1 MIVCMLNKLLN
12 NLHAFIIYIYIIY
25 KNIFQEILLQMT
37 NKNYEI
43 KIRKWKAMRW
53 LIYKC

>member
-37 NKNYEI
+37 NKNSQVESDEVAYLQ
-43 KIRKWKAMRW
+43 M
-53 LIYKC
+53 LVYV